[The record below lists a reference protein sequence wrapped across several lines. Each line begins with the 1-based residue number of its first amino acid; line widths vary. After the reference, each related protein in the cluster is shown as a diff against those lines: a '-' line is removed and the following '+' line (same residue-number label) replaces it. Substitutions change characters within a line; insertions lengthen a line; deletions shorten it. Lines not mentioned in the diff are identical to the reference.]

1 VSLVLP
7 VAAAA
12 LAACCGWP
20 ASGAVRVY
28 TQRTIGPPLLAP
40 PMALLAGLAAWLV
53 HPGLIACAAAWLAI
67 CAVPLAVIDALAF
80 RLPDPLTLAAL
91 AGTAAFLVAAAA
103 ASGDWAGL
111 GRAAAGAA
119 ALGGLFL
126 ALALARPGSAGLGD
140 AKLSVSLGAL
150 AAWAGWDVLLSALIA
165 AFVLAAGYGLWLVA
179 SKGATLRARVP
190 FGPFLLAG
198 TLAAVVAASH

>member
-7 VAAAA
+7 VAAAV
-12 LAACCGWP
+12 LAAGCGWP
-20 ASGAVRVY
+20 ASQAVRAY
-28 TQRTIGPPLLAP
+28 TQRTIGPLLLAP

-53 HPGLIACAAAWLAI
+53 HPGLVACAAAWLAI

-80 RLPDPLTLAAL
+80 RLPDPLTMGAFGGIAAL
-91 AGTAAFLVAAAA
+91 AVAAAA
-103 ASGDWAGL
+103 ASGNWPEL
-111 GRAAAGAA
+111 TRSAAGAA

-140 AKLSVSLGAL
+140 AKLSLSLGAL
-150 AAWAGWDVLLSALIA
+150 TAWLGWSVLLAALIA
-165 AFVLAAGYGLWLVA
+165 AFVLAACYGLWLLA
-179 SKGATLRARVP
+179 SKGATLRARLP

-198 TLAAVVAASH
+198 TLAAVVAAAH

>member
-1 VSLVLP
+1 MR
-7 VAAAA
+7 A
-12 LAACCGWP
+12 
-20 ASGAVRVY
+20 Y
-28 TQRTIGPPLLAP
+28 TQRTIGPLLLAP

-53 HPGLIACAAAWLAI
+53 HPGLVACAAAWLAI
-67 CAVPLAVIDALAF
+67 CAVPLAVIDVLAF

-91 AGTAAFLVAAAA
+91 GGIAAFLVAAAA
-103 ASGDWAGL
+103 TSGDWAGL
-111 GRAAAGAA
+111 GRSAAGAA

-150 AAWAGWDVLLSALIA
+150 AAWAGWNVLLAALLA
-165 AFVLAAGYGLWLVA
+165 AFVLAAGYGLWLIVGT
-179 SKGATLRARVP
+179 GATLRARLP

-198 TLAAVVAASH
+198 TLVAVVAASH

>member
-1 VSLVLP
+1 MLP
-7 VAAAA
+7 VATAV
-12 LAACCGWP
+12 LAAGCGPP
-20 ASGAVRVY
+20 ASQAVRAC
-28 TQRTIGPPLLAP
+28 TQRTIGPLLLAP
-40 PMALLAGLAAWLV
+40 PMALLAGVAAWLV
-53 HPGLIACAAAWLAI
+53 HPGLVACAAAWLAI

-91 AGTAAFLVAAAA
+91 GGIAAFLVAAAA
-103 ASGDWAGL
+103 TSGDWAGL
-111 GRAAAGAA
+111 GRSAAGAA

-126 ALALARPGSAGLGD
+126 VLALARPGSAGLGD

-150 AAWAGWDVLLSALIA
+150 AAWAGWNVLLAALLA
-165 AFVLAAGYGLWLVA
+165 AFVLAAGYGLWLIV

-198 TLAAVVAASH
+198 TLVAVVAASH